1 MSQHVEFPSQEYPK
15 PKKRAAILTKLL
27 EREMPGASI
36 ARKRIDRLA
45 DKAERMSAADLKRL
59 VRDAKN
65 AMAVAGLRGKGKNG
79 KSGENGE
86 GMEEGDGK
94 GEGAM
99 DAGDALEEAV
109 EALQKMRDEV
119 ESFMKQMYQ

>member
-1 MSQHVEFPSQEYPK
+1 MWQHVEFPSQEYPK

-65 AMAVAGLRGKGKNG
+65 AVAVAGLRGKGKNG

-99 DAGDALEEAV
+99 DAGDGCRGRRA
-109 EALQKMRDEV
+109 QGD
-119 ESFMKQMYQ
+119 